1 MSGEKGA
8 NLAPKDKVH
17 VQGLGE
23 PASSGQAASWRL
35 FPKERELLS
44 HLIGC

>member
-23 PASSGQAASWRL
+23 PASVSSGQAASWRL
-35 FPKERELLS
+35 FLKERASFLPN
-44 HLIGC
+44 